1 MGCAELQEEPLVHPA
16 PQPPNS
22 THSIPFLLLLY
33 KAPKGKR
40 YPLRAKRIR
49 FARDTYT
56 LHSEGVYLSFAILI
70 KCGKLCNRM
79 R

>member
-16 PQPPNS
+16 PQPPS
-22 THSIPFLLLLY
+22 SAHSIPFLPLLY

-49 FARDTYT
+49 FACDTYT
-56 LHSEGVYLSFAILI
+56 FYSEGVYVSFAIPV
-70 KCGKLCNRM
+70 KCGKLYNRM
-79 R
+79 Q